1 MQTNPLGPPSTEKR
15 SSDPRNF
22 NAETAADSAI
32 VIHIFIAAIAGAIA
46 YVAAIMTTTV
56 YSGGFWR
63 DFWLGIC
70 VAMFI
75 FSFISLVL
83 AIGRF
88 SFRESG
94 SNQGS

>member
-1 MQTNPLGPPSTEKR
+1 MQTNTPAHSPVEGQLSQ
-15 SSDPRNF
+15 PRNF
-22 NAETAADSAI
+22 TVETAIDRAI
-32 VIHIFIAAIAGAIA
+32 AIHIFIAAIAGAIA

-70 VAMFI
+70 LVMFI
-75 FSFISLVL
+75 FSFISLIL

-88 SFRESG
+88 SFRESSSG
-94 SNQGS
+94 QSH

>member
-1 MQTNPLGPPSTEKR
+1 MQTNTPAHSPVEGQLSQPH
-15 SSDPRNF
+15 NF
-22 NAETAADSAI
+22 TAETAVDRAI
-32 VIHIFIAAIAGAIA
+32 AIHIFIAAIAGAIA

-70 VAMFI
+70 LVMFI
-75 FSFISLVL
+75 FSFISLIL

-88 SFRESG
+88 SFRESSSG
-94 SNQGS
+94 QSH